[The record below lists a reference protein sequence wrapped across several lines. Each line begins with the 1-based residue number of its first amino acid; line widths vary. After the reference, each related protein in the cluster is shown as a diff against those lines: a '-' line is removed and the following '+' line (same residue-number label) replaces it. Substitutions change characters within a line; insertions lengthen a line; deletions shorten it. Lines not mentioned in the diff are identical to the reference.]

1 MGMITWSEMR
11 QQPALAKNAYS
22 QKCLL
27 ALTRRNNWPLK
38 LHTSEIKAIELP
50 QSSIRDVR

>member
-11 QQPALAKNAYS
+11 QQPALAKNVYS

-27 ALTRRNNWPLK
+27 ALARRNNWSLK
-38 LHTSEIKAIELP
+38 LHPSEIKAIALP
-50 QSSIRDVR
+50 QSSSRDVR